1 MSSWHFDHLV
11 AANPAF
17 EPFSWIGRE
26 SPYIDISE
34 GFDAYVSQRSSTRGN
49 VRGIVSE
56 YGQKKRKL
64 EREIGPVRFEWHV
77 ADRSILNTMIEW
89 KSEQYRRTKMDNIF
103 VFPWVVNLLNKIME
117 FDSPHIAPVMSV
129 TYVAD
134 KIAAINF
141 GMRAGDV
148 LHPWFPAYNVDF
160 GKYSPGT
167 LHWVATLQAAE
178 SMGVRR
184 IDLVSGGETYKQRFM
199 SGSIR
204 VLRGAVDLRPS
215 VAARAAPG
223 GERRTSSAPRRSMPG
238 CAARC
243 ACYTTSRAGWSF
255 AEQSRPF
262 TMKWSQTDYDSY
274 SPSGWG
280 HSAPIEASRGF
291 VIAAIVLVTVA
302 FVVPLGEAWQRS
314 TYDLYGDA
322 ASTEDAARDGSM
334 ARQLGML
341 SLAGFGIASL
351 SCPAAS
357 ACAPTACWARSAW
370 RSWCGAL

>member
-1 MSSWHFDHLV
+1 MNTRAVTVDKLTPEELAVWSEIQLANPTLSSPYFRPEFTQAVAAVRDDVEVGVLEESGRAVGFLPFQRTGWGGGRPVGGRLSDYHAVVAAQDLVIDPRELVRGCGLSSWHFDHLV
-11 AANPAF
+11 AGNPAF
-17 EPFSWIGRE
+17 EPFSWTSDE

-77 ADRSILNTMIEW
+77 ADRSILDTMIEW

-103 VFPWVVNLLNKIME
+103 VFPWVVKLLNKIME
-117 FDSPHIAPVMSV
+117 FDSPHIAPVLSV

-134 KIAAINF
+134 QIAAINF
-141 GMRAGDV
+141 GMRAGEV

-167 LHWVATLQAAE
+167 LHWVATLQTAE

-184 IDLVSGGETYKQRFM
+184 IDLVSGGESYKQRFM

-215 VAARAAPG
+215 VAAARRAW
-223 GERRTSSAPRRSMPG
+223 RRTQEFVRASPIY
-238 CAARC
+238 ARV
-243 ACYTTSRAGWSF
+243 
-255 AEQSRPF
+255 
-262 TMKWSQTDYDSY
+262 
-274 SPSGWG
+274 
-280 HSAPIEASRGF
+280 RGP
-291 VIAAIVLVTVA
+291 VRVLHNVK
-302 FVVPLGEAWQRS
+302 
-314 TYDLYGDA
+314 
-322 ASTEDAARDGSM
+322 
-334 ARQLGML
+334 
-341 SLAGFGIASL
+341 
-351 SCPAAS
+351 
-357 ACAPTACWARSAW
+357 
-370 RSWCGAL
+370 SWLELR